1 MARPPALST
10 DALAALGAGK
20 LARLVMAQA
29 DRDDGARRQA
39 EAALAGAAGPEAVA
53 KLIDRR
59 LAGLKRQRRFV
70 EWSETRRLAADLE
83 GIVDAI
89 ADELVPLAPAMA
101 LDRLLRLVATHERV
115 FERIDDSSGHVQD
128 VYHQAIAAA
137 GEAAQRLPEDEAA
150 LLPGRI
156 VDALGES
163 THGYLVQV
171 AEAVAP
177 HLPIDALV
185 AWDADLAAAIA
196 ARRAEEASRPR
207 QGWHDPVTS
216 QWSEMRQIIARARG
230 DLDLLLALEDAKPP
244 HMQDTLG
251 MAERLLDAG
260 RIAEALDWA
269 RRSGGRPG
277 PLARDPLAPAR
288 VALEAR
294 ILDALG
300 EGAEAQ
306 ALRWRCFEAHLDADV
321 LRAHLEGLPDF
332 EDMEAEER
340 ALALAADHADADAAL
355 SLLMGWPRHDLAAR
369 LVVAR
374 RDHWSGRDWH
384 TLPRVANELQH
395 EHHLAAT
402 ILYRAL
408 LDDILAGARSKAY
421 GHGARYL
428 SHLTRLAPPADPLR
442 PEGMADHAGYVVGLE
457 RAHGRKTGFWRN
469 VRNGPSE
476 AQDAARGQPPSWS
489 RET

>member
-1 MARPPALST
+1 MARPPVLST

-29 DRDDGARRQA
+29 ERDDGARRQA

-53 KLIDRR
+53 TLIDRR
-59 LAGLKRQRRFV
+59 LAGLARQRRFM
-70 EWSETRRLAADLE
+70 EWNRTRAFARDLE
-83 GIVDAI
+83 AIVDAVT
-89 ADELVPLAPAMA
+89 DELMALAPAMA
-101 LDRLLRLVATHERV
+101 LDRLLRFIATHEAV

-137 GEAAQRLPEDEAA
+137 GEAAQRLPPEEAA

-156 VDALGES
+156 MDALGES

-177 HLPIDALV
+177 HLPPEALAV
-185 AWDADLAAAIA
+185 WDADLAAAIA

-207 QGWHDPVTS
+207 EGWQGTMTS

-230 DLDLLLALEDAKPP
+230 DLDLLLALEDARPP

-260 RIAEALDWA
+260 RTAEALDWA

-294 ILDALG
+294 VLDALG

-306 ALRWRCFEAHLDADV
+306 ALRWRCFEAHLDAGI
-321 LRAHLEGLPDF
+321 LRAHLKGLPDF

-355 SLLMGWPRHDLAAR
+355 SLLVGWPRHDLAAR
-369 LVVAR
+369 LIVAR
-374 RDHWSGRDWH
+374 RHHWSGRDWH

-395 EHHLAAT
+395 EHPLAAT

-408 LDDILAGARSKAY
+408 LDDILAGARSKTY

-428 SHLTRLAPPADPLR
+428 SHLTRLAPLADPLR
-442 PEGMADHAGYVVGLE
+442 PEGMNDHAGYVAGLE
-457 RAHGRKTGFWRN
+457 HDHGRKTGF
-469 VRNGPSE
+469 
-476 AQDAARGQPPSWS
+476 
-489 RET
+489 